1 MTNKK
6 QTNLSFRNTLF
17 SNDKFSSQ
25 RVLIISSLVFSVLFL
40 ICAFI
45 MLSVGQTNSMLASF
59 GFCLGYLVVAILGN
73 FEKLKKFNIILMF
86 TLFEIINLYFIIF
99 GEVYFFTPYWVLL
112 FAIYSFFIMGSKIG
126 VMANSLTLFMVI
138 FFCYI
143 PFGKSLIVFPYY
155 SDSFYIV
162 FPLLYLISGVSGY
175 IFFYNINKKLISLLE
190 IGDKYHQQSQLDNLT
205 GLNNRYYFD
214 SMIDKKMSD
223 SNTKSVGLFILDI
236 DDFKNIND
244 TYGHLFGDE
253 VLKKLSSIIQDICGE
268 TTVLCRWGGEE
279 FCVLEFDESSE
290 NIINL
295 GETVRIM
302 VMNTNFGDESKDV
315 FLTVSVGSCWEE
327 NSPGLQ
333 KLSLFRN
340 ADKALYYVKKNGKN
354 KVVSYTKLKEK
365 QLEDIETSKV
375 E

>member
-1 MTNKK
+1 MKK
-6 QTNLSFRNTLF
+6 QTNTNISFRNILF
-17 SNDKFSSQ
+17 SKDKFSSQ
-25 RVLIISSLVFSVLFL
+25 RVLIISCLIFSVLFL

-45 MLSVGQTNSMLASF
+45 MLSLGQTNPMLASF
-59 GFCLGYLVVAILGN
+59 IFSMAYLIVAIFGN
-73 FEKLKKFNIILMF
+73 FDKLKKFTIILMV
-86 TLFEIINLYFIIF
+86 TIFEINAIYFIVF
-99 GEVYFFTPYWVLL
+99 GEVYFFTPYWILL

-126 VMANSLTLFMVI
+126 VFANIATLLMIF

-143 PFGKSLIVFPYY
+143 PLGQSLIVFPYY

-162 FPLLYLISGVSGY
+162 FPLLYLISGVTGY
-175 IFFYNINKKLISLLE
+175 LFFYNINKKLINLLK

-253 VLKKLSSIIQDICGE
+253 VLKKLSSIIQDICGA
-268 TTVLCRWGGEE
+268 TAVLCRWGGEE

-290 NIINL
+290 NISNL

-315 FLTVSVGSCWEE
+315 FLTVSIGSCWEE

-354 KVVSYTKLKEK
+354 QVVSFAKLKAKNSED
-365 QLEDIETSKV
+365 LEASLIN
-375 E
+375 